1 VTTNKSLAK
10 KGRRIMKLIKLPA
23 SHLQSLM
30 KILLLISTLSLS
42 LSFSAGSWAEWTML
56 SSLEGDKNYVD
67 FDRIRKVNGLV
78 YYWTL
83 SDYLIPNNGYV
94 STKVYNELDCNAFRG
109 KRLTYIHYKQPMGE
123 GYGDSNS
130 PDNPKWNY
138 PPPDSVAELTA
149 QAVCAH

>member
-1 VTTNKSLAK
+1 MKIVKLVIAARLLTMKYLLLMSTLTT
-10 KGRRIMKLIKLPA
+10 
-23 SHLQSLM
+23 SLM
-30 KILLLISTLSLS
+30 C
-42 LSFSAGSWAEWTML
+42 SAGSWAEWTEV
-56 SSLEGDKNYVD
+56 SESNSGDKTYVD

-83 SDYLIPNNGYV
+83 SDYLIPNNGYA
-94 STKVYNELDCNAFRG
+94 STKVYTELDCNAFRG
-109 KRLTYIHYKQPMGE
+109 KRLTYIHHKQPMGE

-138 PPPDSVAELTA
+138 PPPDSVAEATL